1 MKQKIIGEK
10 ELLRI
15 IKNLKTRGKRIVFT
29 NGCFDLLHI
38 GHIRYLEK
46 ARTLGDILVVGVN
59 SDSSVRILKGP
70 KRPILPVKERAEIL
84 SGLGCVDYITI
95 FNEQDPLKLITSLH
109 PHVLVKGGDWTKE
122 QIVGGDV
129 VERSGGKV
137 VIIPFVKGT
146 STSNL
151 IGTILKKYEKRGK
164 DLYPSGNASPASH
177 QRYCRFPLYGSP
189 SFCQSGKINQ
199 ILRRS
204 PFERPLDFLSG
215 SEENHGRRPFP

>member
-1 MKQKIIGEK
+1 MKQKIIGKK
-10 ELLRI
+10 ELLRV

-70 KRPILPVKERAEIL
+70 KRPILPAKERAEIL

-151 IGTILKKYEKRGK
+151 IGTILKKYEKR
-164 DLYPSGNASPASH
+164 N
-177 QRYCRFPLYGSP
+177 
-189 SFCQSGKINQ
+189 
-199 ILRRS
+199 
-204 PFERPLDFLSG
+204 
-215 SEENHGRRPFP
+215 